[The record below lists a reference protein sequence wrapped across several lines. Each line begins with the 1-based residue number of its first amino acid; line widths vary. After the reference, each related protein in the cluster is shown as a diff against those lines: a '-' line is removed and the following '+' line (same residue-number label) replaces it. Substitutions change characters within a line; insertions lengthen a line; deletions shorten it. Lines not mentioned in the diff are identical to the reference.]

1 MYPYIFFKIH
11 FSHRSSLKLPNF
23 IFRHFNL
30 PNPTILIELNIH
42 WPNHTYG
49 DRYEF
54 NFRLHFTLDRTTVIQ
69 IVTVDLPPSSRDS
82 VLDSFYLAPIGQ
94 PTPHSV
100 CPATPG
106 PYHRNSAEASIGTSQ
121 PVQE

>member
-1 MYPYIFFKIH
+1 MYPHIFFKIH

-42 WPNHTYG
+42 WPNNAHG
-49 DRYEF
+49 DRYEI

-69 IVTVDLPPSSRDS
+69 IVTVDSPPSSQNS
-82 VLDSFYLAPIGQ
+82 VLDSYYLAPTGQ
-94 PTPHSV
+94 PTSGPV
-100 CPATPG
+100 RPATPG
-106 PYHRNSAEASIGTSQ
+106 PHYRNSAEASIGTSQ
-121 PVQE
+121 PIQE